1 MAVELFPKH
10 SNKYIKTGNNEGKHL
25 RLSPV
30 VVSIFIGLNKAPSPK
45 EPPPALGLAAEE
57 RALHG
62 CSRRQVCTAQPEETQ
77 CTSRH
82 AAAWSHG
89 EESHLKLKGILLG
102 FTPWLGVSTL
112 CQASRGEGGTAL
124 SDHLP
129 EGQWSVSSLKATGFI
144 MERKKPRVRR
154 MS

>member
-45 EPPPALGLAAEE
+45 EPAPALGLAGEE
-57 RALHG
+57 HALHG
-62 CSRRQVCTAQPEETQ
+62 RSLRQVCPAQPEETQ
-77 CTSRH
+77 STSRH
-82 AAAWSHG
+82 AAAWSHW
-89 EESHLKLKGILLG
+89 EESHLKLKGTLLG
-102 FTPWLGVSTL
+102 FTPWL
-112 CQASRGEGGTAL
+112 GEGGTAL

-144 MERKKPRVRR
+144 MERKKPRVQR